1 MSAICSACGGKTDID
16 GAVFCGHCG
25 ARLPRQV
32 SPPMYTP
39 PSAPATPEAPKA
51 RDDEAQPLPLSR
63 RTQPNLKS
71 TTYVYVAER
80 PPSSKRTPP
89 PIAAT
94 PAPSSAATVQAPRF
108 SELGATKVQLGPIV
122 PKRVESPAARP
133 PLPSD
138 GQPASAP
145 ASMLEAFARV
155 SGASSPPAAPVS
167 EGAPAA
173 SSASAPP
180 VLSPTMPATKTVS
193 AASAPALAPSAP
205 KVAALPAQPAPAAA
219 QPSSGT
225 GWTPVPPS
233 PPASKPDAS
242 SPSQPADSVSSVIG
256 DVLDAIDAG
265 FDGLMDG
272 TSTMRVEAPTASD
285 MQAVQQLFT
294 NIAATHMRPVRDFM
308 IELGIGE
315 PPKEWVD
322 VVAPAVASLRRS
334 AEGMGLS
341 ELCAEIDGYEAVL
354 DEVGESQSST
364 ITDEQKK
371 QLLAAYDRLASAMPE
386 AFRLDEERDR
396 REPII
401 VQTLLRQVPEVR
413 KVALDKLYAAGL
425 TSLEMYY
432 VAKPYDIAHAA
443 GLPHAL
449 AERIVERFARYREE
463 ISRSAP
469 DAVRSGELVQL
480 EDLAERLAAQTDE
493 YEAASRSASKDAAS
507 VKRRLRGE
515 RTETVL
521 EMNLVLARIGA
532 VDLVKQLEKLAFHAK
547 VEAVRKYIEAA
558 SQEAAGSTRGK
569 QGSV

>member
-1 MSAICSACGGKTDID
+1 M
-16 GAVFCGHCG
+16 
-25 ARLPRQV
+25 
-32 SPPMYTP
+32 
-39 PSAPATPEAPKA
+39 
-51 RDDEAQPLPLSR
+51 
-63 RTQPNLKS
+63 
-71 TTYVYVAER
+71 
-80 PPSSKRTPP
+80 
-89 PIAAT
+89 
-94 PAPSSAATVQAPRF
+94 
-108 SELGATKVQLGPIV
+108 
-122 PKRVESPAARP
+122 
-133 PLPSD
+133 
-138 GQPASAP
+138 
-145 ASMLEAFARV
+145 
-155 SGASSPPAAPVS
+155 
-167 EGAPAA
+167 
-173 SSASAPP
+173 
-180 VLSPTMPATKTVS
+180 
-193 AASAPALAPSAP
+193 
-205 KVAALPAQPAPAAA
+205 
-219 QPSSGT
+219 
-225 GWTPVPPS
+225 
-233 PPASKPDAS
+233 KPDAS

-322 VVAPAVASLRRS
+322 VVTPAVASLRRS

-341 ELCAEIDGYEAVL
+341 ELCAEIDGYKAVL

-493 YEAASRSASKDAAS
+493 FEAASRSASKDAAS
-507 VKRRLRGE
+507 AKRRLRGE